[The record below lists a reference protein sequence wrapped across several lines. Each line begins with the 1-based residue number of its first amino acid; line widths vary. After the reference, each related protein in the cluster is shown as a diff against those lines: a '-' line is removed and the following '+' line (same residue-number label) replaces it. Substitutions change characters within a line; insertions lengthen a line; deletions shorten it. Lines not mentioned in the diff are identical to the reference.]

1 MKENYLNTTYSQA
14 FQLIDAGRYKD
25 TFTLLRRRLGE
36 TPVAGCL
43 GRLNQAE
50 STYKYLL
57 QFFAQGSQDPGRKD
71 ILADL
76 KGQLLDVAQLIDR
89 ETASTD
95 SPAQYYSTLRMLRL
109 RPADPLA
116 LLESLVEKDSMA
128 ELALA
133 ADGYPMD
140 LLKEIEDAGNKL
152 FELFWTS
159 DSIPSQIFKDFSDNI
174 VKGVLPY
181 RISSLVIAGVG
192 LGLMSYFDRDAIML
206 LCDASKS
213 EDYRISARALV
224 TLVLALDRW
233 KDRIAGDRKLLQRIE
248 SLVEVDGMKKKIRTV
263 VFALIK
269 TRDTD
274 RVSRKMQKEVIPG
287 LMQFGPDI
295 IKRLKKASEET
306 SLADM
311 EGNPEWEELL
321 KNSGL
326 EEKIRE
332 LTEMQSDG
340 ADVMMSAFSNLKG
353 YPFFRQLS
361 NWMLPFSTHHTM
373 LNSLSTIG
381 EDDISMLL
389 ELNGMMC
396 DSDKYSFAFSLANM
410 PGLQRKM
417 VMGQMQG
424 QMEQLRE
431 QMKEFQMLKAGREF
445 EDEVIRYCR
454 DLYRFNKLYPKKS
467 EFYDPF
473 VRFVDFSAIP
483 VVSGLFDDNEDIA
496 ALAEFYFKRG
506 YHTEALEV
514 LGKLAEKAGDTPHI
528 WEKIGFCIEKVSD
541 DDNEA
546 VEAYMKAQLFNPDS
560 KWISRRL
567 GLCYRRMGDYRNAVE
582 YLRMSLPDDGS
593 FDRRISLMISDTLI
607 DGGNWDE
614 ALKELY
620 RVDYETPG
628 DPDVVRRMARCAF
641 RSIDFDKTLNWLDSI
656 SSIDQ
661 SEEDYRMRGHI
672 SFLRG
677 DFQDAMRW
685 YRMTVRQND
694 KRRLWKTTILG
705 EMPVLES
712 MGGARSDMLLLLES
726 LSYSLE
732 S

>member
-1 MKENYLNTTYSQA
+1 MKDKILTSTYDQTG
-14 FQLIDAGRYKD
+14 QLVASGRYKD
-25 TFTLLRRRLGE
+25 AFTLLRRRLGE

-57 QFFAQGSQDPGRKD
+57 QFFSRGSQDPGRKD
-71 ILADL
+71 MLADL
-76 KGQLLDVAQLIDR
+76 KGQLLDMAQLIDR
-89 ETASTD
+89 ETAATE

-109 RPADPLA
+109 RPADPMA
-116 LLESLVEKDSMA
+116 LSESLVEKDSMA

-133 ADGYPMD
+133 ADGYPME
-140 LLKEIEDAGNKL
+140 LLKEIEEAGNKL

-159 DSIPSQIFKDFSDNI
+159 DALPSQTYRDFSEKI
-174 VKGVLPY
+174 LRGFLPY
-181 RISSLVIAGVG
+181 RIASLVVAGVG
-192 LGLMSYFDRDAIML
+192 LGLMSCFNRDAMML
-206 LCDASKS
+206 LCDASGS
-213 EDYRISARALV
+213 EDYRVSARALV
-224 TLVLALDRW
+224 TLILALDRW
-233 KDRIAGDRKLLQRIE
+233 KERVADDGKLIQRLD
-248 SLVEVDGMKKKIRTV
+248 SLVEVEGMKKKIRTV

-311 EGNPEWEELL
+311 EGNPEWEDLL
-321 KNSGL
+321 KNTGL

-373 LNSLSTIG
+373 LNSLRTIG
-381 EDDISMLL
+381 EADISMLL

-410 PGLQRKM
+410 PEPQRKM

-431 QMKEFQMLKAGREF
+431 QMKEFEMLKAGREF
-445 EDEVIRYCR
+445 EDEVVRYCR

-467 EFYDPF
+467 EFFDPF
-473 VRFVDFSAIP
+473 SKFIDFSDIP
-483 VVSGLFDDNEDIA
+483 IIYSLFDENDDIA

-506 YHTEALEV
+506 YHAEALEM
-514 LGKLAEKAGDTPHI
+514 LEKLAEIAGDTPHV

-593 FDRRISLMISDTLI
+593 FDRRISLMIADILI

-614 ALKELY
+614 AIKELY

-628 DPDVVRRMARCAF
+628 DPEVVRRMARCAF
-641 RSIDFDKTLNWLDSI
+641 RSADFDKALDWLDSI
-656 SSIDQ
+656 SSIDL
-661 SEEDYRMRGHI
+661 SEDDYRMRGHI

-705 EMPVLES
+705 EMQALES
-712 MGGARSDMLLLLES
+712 MGGSRSDMLLLLES

>member
-1 MKENYLNTTYSQA
+1 MKENYSNSTYSQA
-14 FQLIDAGRYKD
+14 LQLLDAGRYKD

-57 QFFAQGSQDPGRKD
+57 QFFSQGADDPGRGD
-71 ILADL
+71 MLSDL
-76 KGQLLDVAQLIDR
+76 KSDLLDVAGSIDR
-89 ETASTD
+89 EADASD
-95 SPAQYYSTLRMLRL
+95 SPRQYYSTLRMLRL
-109 RPADPLA
+109 RPVDV
-116 LLESLVEKDSMA
+116 ESIIGTVMEKDSMS
-128 ELALA
+128 ELAIA
-133 ADGYPMD
+133 ADSYPMQ
-140 LLKEIEDAGNKL
+140 LLKELEEADNKL
-152 FELFWTS
+152 FEMFWTA
-159 DSIPSQIFKDFSDNI
+159 DSIPAETYREVSEKISNGI
-174 VKGVLPY
+174 LPY
-181 RISSLVIAGVG
+181 RTSALIIAGIG
-192 LGLMSYFDRDAIML
+192 LGLMSFFNRQAFMM
-206 LCDASKS
+206 LCDASES
-213 EDYRISARALV
+213 VDFRISSRALV

-233 KDRIAGDRKLLQRIE
+233 RERIAIDRKLLQRLE
-248 SLVEVDGMKKKIRTV
+248 SLVDADGMKKKIRTV

-306 SLADM
+306 SLADI

-321 KNSGL
+321 KDSGL

-353 YPFFRQLS
+353 YPFFRRLS
-361 NWMLPFSTHHTM
+361 NWMLPFSTHQTM
-373 LNSLSTIG
+373 LGSLQTVK
-381 EDDISMLL
+381 EDDISTLL

-410 PGLQRKM
+410 PDLQRKM

-431 QMKEFQMLKAGREF
+431 QMKELEMLKSGREF
-445 EDEVIRYCR
+445 EEEVTRYCR
-454 DLYRFNKLYPKKS
+454 DLYRFFKLYPKRNEFEDPFS
-467 EFYDPF
+467 EFI
-473 VRFVDFSAIP
+473 DFLEMP
-483 VVSGLFDDNEDIA
+483 VIAHLFDSDDDIA
-496 ALAEFYFKRG
+496 AVAEFYFKRN
-506 YHTEALEV
+506 YYDEALPILE
-514 LGKLAEKAGDTPHI
+514 KLAEKAADAPHV
-528 WEKIGFCIEKVSD
+528 WEKIGFSIEKVSS

-546 VEAYMKAQLFNPDS
+546 IEAYMKAQLFNPDS

-567 GLCYRRMGDYRNAVE
+567 GLCYRRIGDCRNAVE

-593 FDRRISLMISDTLI
+593 FDKRVSLMIADTLI
-607 DGGNWDE
+607 SGQEWDE
-614 ALKELY
+614 ALRELY

-628 DPDVVRRMARCAF
+628 DPEVVRRMTRCAF
-641 RSIDFDKTLNWLDSI
+641 RSRDFDKALQWLDSI
-656 SSIDQ
+656 PTVDQ

-672 SFLRG
+672 SFLRR

-694 KRRLWKTTILG
+694 KRRIWKSNILAR
-705 EMPVLES
+705 MDTLES
-712 MGGARSDMLLLLES
+712 LGGSRSEMLLLLES
-726 LSYSLE
+726 LAYSLE

>member
-1 MKENYLNTTYSQA
+1 MKENYSNTTYSQTS
-14 FQLIDAGRYKD
+14 QLLDAGRYKD
-25 TFTLLRRRLGE
+25 SFTLLRRRLGE
-36 TPVAGCL
+36 TPVSGCL
-43 GRLNQAE
+43 SRLNQAE

-57 QFFAQGSQDPGRKD
+57 QFFSQGADDPGRSGM
-71 ILADL
+71 LSDL
-76 KGQLLDVAQLIDR
+76 KSELLDIAASIDR
-89 ETASTD
+89 EAASSD
-95 SPAQYYSTLRMLRL
+95 SPGQYYSTLRMLRL
-109 RPADPLA
+109 RPEDIQ
-116 LLESLVEKDSMA
+116 SLTKTVVEKDSMS
-128 ELALA
+128 ELAMA
-133 ADGYPMD
+133 ADSYPLQ
-140 LLKEIEDAGNKL
+140 LLRELEDADNKL
-152 FELFWTS
+152 FEVFWTA
-159 DSIPSQIFKDFSDNI
+159 DSIPAEIYREVSDKI
-174 VKGVLPY
+174 SSGFLPY
-181 RISSLVIAGVG
+181 RPSALIIAGAG
-192 LGLMSYFDRDAIML
+192 LGLMSFFNRQVLMM
-206 LCDASKS
+206 LCDASQS
-213 EDYRISARALV
+213 DDYRISARALV

-233 KDRIAGDRKLLQRIE
+233 KDRVATDRKILQRLE
-248 SLVEVDGMKKKIRTV
+248 SLVEMEGMPKKIRTV

-306 SLADM
+306 SFADM

-373 LNSLSTIG
+373 LNSLKSVGEEEISTL
-381 EDDISMLL
+381 M

-410 PGLQRKM
+410 PELQRKM
-417 VMGQMQG
+417 VMGQMHG

-431 QMKEFQMLKAGREF
+431 QMKEFEALKAGREF

-454 DLYRFNKLYPKKS
+454 DLYRFNKLYPKRS

-473 VRFVDFSAIP
+473 SKFVEFSSIP
-483 VVSGLFDDNEDIA
+483 EVSTLFDKEDDIA

-506 YHTEALEV
+506 YHAEALTMLEQ
-514 LGKLAEKAGDTPHI
+514 LAKRAGDTPHV
-528 WEKIGFCIEKVSD
+528 WEKIGFCLEKVSD
-541 DDNEA
+541 SDDDA
-546 VEAYMKAQLFNPDS
+546 IEAYMKAQLFNPES

-567 GLCYRRMGDYRNAVE
+567 GLCYRRKGDYRNAVD

-593 FDRRISLMISDTLI
+593 FDKRVSLMIADTLI
-607 DGGNWDE
+607 DGENWAE

-628 DPDVVRRMARCAF
+628 ESDVVRRMALCAF
-641 RSIDFDKTLNWLDSI
+641 RSKDFDKALNWLDSI
-656 SSIDQ
+656 PSIDQ
-661 SEEDYRMRGHI
+661 SEDDYRMRGNI
-672 SFLRG
+672 SFLRR

-694 KRRLWKTTILG
+694 KRRLWKSTILA
-705 EMPVLES
+705 EMPVLEA
-712 MGGARSDMLLLLES
+712 MGGSRPDMLLLLES
-726 LSYSLE
+726 LAYSLE